1 MKVILTIKPH
11 GKTITEILTVLSLVV
26 PQLEAVGVVAFDT
39 QDDNAAITQPLPQ
52 SPEVLPDPPEAL
64 DQERERLKVMSKTPP
79 PPSILTP
86 QEEAVM
92 LAGLN
97 EDQRRE
103 YELAKPAGV
112 QTGGDFRS
120 KKKRVVG

>member
-1 MKVILTIKPH
+1 MKVILTIVPH

-39 QDDNAAITQPLPQ
+39 QDDDVVPMQPSPKL
-52 SPEVLPDPPEAL
+52 PEVLPDNPEAL
-64 DQERERLKVMSKTPP
+64 DQERERLKAMSKTPP

-86 QEEAVM
+86 QEEATM
-92 LAGLN
+92 LASLS